1 MDIGILASILNTAS
15 TKPISP
21 QKGIKV
27 VSCTLNDLV
36 NTYHSP
42 IPNSDIKGQLFIPE
56 YQRPYVWKERQI
68 NRLLD
73 DFIEYQ
79 NNTEP
84 DKALFYIGSIIVH
97 QEDGKLKI
105 IDGQQRITTL
115 LLINSLINNDFESG
129 IQYTSTLSINNIK
142 RNYAYLKSVE
152 AKDIFDYADTEV
164 LTYIDFDEIN
174 VTLVVTA
181 TEDLAYTFFETQN
194 TGGVRLSGSDI
205 IKAHHL
211 RAIHS
216 KKLINYQARK
226 WEGIESD
233 KVEEIIQNLTKIR
246 FWDNRHWR
254 RFPFYRDEKGIKEV
268 LIEEFTENTKHDK
281 DDISFY
287 YSAVKNV
294 EGRAF
299 QMHESHYKQLKQPL
313 SDGNNTLDYVS
324 DYVHLY
330 DVLFNR
336 NKRDYRVSDAFYEF
350 NEKLMHGNSG
360 TLFLKELLEV
370 CIITYVSR
378 FGFHRLFEASL
389 WLYRSIYSLRVSLSR
404 NVREDSIFKFVFD
417 YQFIDNIIEVYT
429 VDELILF
436 LKKFKVIFNA
446 DNSGPNQSKDK
457 HISSLRNY
465 FKEFSDITKYK
476 ESPKEFDKAFLTA
489 IVSKI
494 KEKETDGQ

>member
-1 MDIGILASILNTAS
+1 MEEIGV
-15 TKPISP
+15 
-21 QKGIKV
+21 KV
-27 VSCTLNDLV
+27 ISCTFMELV
-36 NTYHSP
+36 NTFCEA

-56 YQRPYVWKERQI
+56 YQRPYVWKEKQI

-73 DFIEYQ
+73 DFVEY
-79 NNTEP
+79 NKNTDPE
-84 DKALFYIGSIIVH
+84 KALFYIGSIIVH
-97 QEDGKLKI
+97 QEDCKLKI

-115 LLINSLINNDFESG
+115 LLINSIINNKFKSG
-129 IQYTSTLSINNIK
+129 VIYTSTSSINNIK
-142 RNYAYLKSVE
+142 RNYAYLKSIQS
-152 AKDIFDYADTEV
+152 KDIFDYADIDV
-164 LTYIDFDEIN
+164 LKNFDFNKIN

-216 KKLINYQARK
+216 KKIINYQARK

-281 DDISFY
+281 EDISFY
-287 YSAVKNV
+287 YSAVKNID
-294 EGRAF
+294 GRAF

-313 SDGNNTLDYVS
+313 SDGNNTLDFIN
-324 DYVHLY
+324 DYVHLH
-330 DVLFNR
+330 DVLFNK
-336 NKRDYRVSDAFYEF
+336 NKKDYRVSDAFYEF

-360 TLFLKELLEV
+360 TLFLKELLEL

-389 WLYRSIYSLRVSLSR
+389 WLYRSIYSLRVTSSR
-404 NVREDSIFKFVFD
+404 NVREDSIFKFIFEN
-417 YQFIDNIIEVYT
+417 QFIDNIIEVYT

-436 LKKFKVIFNA
+436 LKRFKYNFNT
-446 DNSGPNQSKDK
+446 DNLESNQSKDK
-457 HISSLRNY
+457 HIVSLKKY
-465 FKEFSDITKYK
+465 FEEFTDVTKYK

-489 IVSKI
+489 IVNKI
-494 KEKETDGQ
+494 KEKEKDE

>member
-1 MDIGILASILNTAS
+1 MENIGV
-15 TKPISP
+15 
-21 QKGIKV
+21 KV
-27 VSCTLNDLV
+27 ISCTFNELV
-36 NTYHSP
+36 NAYRES

-56 YQRPYVWKERQI
+56 YQRPYIWKEKQI

-73 DFIEYQ
+73 DFIEYK
-79 NNTEP
+79 NNKDS

-115 LLINSLINNDFESG
+115 LLINSIIHNEVKSG
-129 IQYTSTLSINNIK
+129 VQYTSTSSINTIK
-142 RNYAYLKSVE
+142 RNYSYLKSVQSN
-152 AKDIFDYADTEV
+152 DIFDYIDTEV
-164 LTYIDFDEIN
+164 LNNIDFDKIN
-174 VTLVVTA
+174 VTLVVTS

-216 KKLINYQARK
+216 KKIINYQARK

-233 KVEEIIQNLTKIR
+233 KVEEIIQNLTKVR

-268 LIEEFTENTKHDK
+268 LIEEFTENTKHNK
-281 DDISFY
+281 EDISFY
-287 YSAVKNV
+287 YSAVKNI

-313 SDGNNTLDYVS
+313 SDGNNTLDFIN
-324 DYVHLY
+324 DYVQLH
-330 DVLFNR
+330 DVLFNK
-336 NKRDYRVSDAFYEF
+336 NKKDYRVSDAFYEF

-360 TLFLKELLEV
+360 TLFLKELLEI

-389 WLYRSIYSLRVSLSR
+389 WLYRSIYSLRVLSSR
-404 NVREDSIFKFVFD
+404 NVREDSIFKFV
-417 YQFIDNIIEVYT
+417 YENQFIDNIIEVYT

-436 LKKFKVIFNA
+436 LKRYKYTFNT
-446 DNSGPNQSKDK
+446 DNLELNQSKDK
-457 HISSLRNY
+457 HINSLRNY
-465 FKEFSDITKYK
+465 FEEFKGVEEFK
-476 ESPKEFDKAFLTA
+476 VNPKEFDKSFLKA
-489 IVSKI
+489 ITKKI
-494 KEKETDGQ
+494 KEKEIDGQ